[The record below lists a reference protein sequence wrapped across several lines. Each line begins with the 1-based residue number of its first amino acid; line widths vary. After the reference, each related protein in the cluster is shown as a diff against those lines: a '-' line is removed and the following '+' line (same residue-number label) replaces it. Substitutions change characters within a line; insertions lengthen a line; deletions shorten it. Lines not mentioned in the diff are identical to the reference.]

1 MSDAPTPRSPELS
14 LDVAAAFDLSGRV
27 AVVTG
32 AASGIGRAAALLF
45 ASAGADVVVSDRA
58 EAALEETATR
68 VGQMGR
74 KAIARVADVSS
85 RVEVDGLVATAIDTF
100 DRIDVMANVAGIISN
115 AAFVDVTEAQL
126 DEIITVNQKGVFFG
140 CQAAARAM
148 AERGGGSI
156 INIAS
161 AGMDAPAPG
170 IAAYAMTKAAVAM
183 MTRVLAL
190 EMGSAG
196 VRVNTVAPGFT
207 DTGMTQRHW
216 KDDEGRADE
225 EARDAIW
232 GQMADRVP
240 LHTIGTPEDI
250 AYAMLYL
257 ASDASRFVTGQV
269 LRPNGGVAM
278 P

>member
-1 MSDAPTPRSPELS
+1 MHA
-14 LDVAAAFDLSGRV
+14 DVEHAFDLTGRV

-45 ASAGADVVVSDRA
+45 AKAGASLVVADRDQ
-58 EAALEETATR
+58 AALERTGSEIEALGRPVVPVR
-68 VGQMGR
+68 V
-74 KAIARVADVSS
+74 DVSV
-85 RVEVDGLVATAIDTF
+85 RAEVEALVGAAVDGLG
-100 DRIDVMANVAGIISN
+100 RIDVMANVAGIIRN
-115 AAFVDVTEAQL
+115 QLFVDVSEAEL
-126 DEIITVNQKGVFFG
+126 DELIAVNQKGVFFG

-148 AERGGGSI
+148 GEQGAGSI
-156 INIAS
+156 INVAS

-170 IAAYAMTKAAVAM
+170 ISVYAMTKAAVAM
-183 MTRVLAL
+183 MTRTLAI
-190 EMGSAG
+190 EMGPSG

-216 KDDEGRADE
+216 KDASGAEDTA
-225 EARDAIW
+225 ARDALW
-232 GQMADRVP
+232 EQMSARVP
-240 LHTIGTPEDI
+240 LATIGQPDDI
-250 AYAMLYL
+250 AFAMLYL